1 VKYHSTEH
9 PISWFKQRYEEGS
22 LEIRPPYQR
31 RPVWVQRQKSKLIE
45 SILME
50 LPVPEIYIDESTT
63 PDGRTTY
70 AVVDGQ
76 QRIRTIL
83 QFLGVDKDKQEQEFN
98 SFALGKLGATSEWK
112 DKTFENLIKDQKQ
125 QFYGA
130 LIAVRALKN
139 PSESEVRDM
148 FRRLNAY
155 LTKLNDQELRNA
167 TYSGPFVSLVS
178 ELANDSYWT
187 ENKIVSTANIRR
199 MKDIQFV
206 SELLIGVI
214 YGPQGGSARDIDEH
228 YKFFEEYEDEFEGQ
242 ASAKELY
249 NKTLLTIQNILPDIR
264 EHRWHN
270 QADFYSLFVVIAQLL
285 KEKEL
290 RQNRK
295 TVRRELV
302 RFAEQVN
309 RRLADDR
316 VKVPSRVIRYVRA
329 VEKGVTDRARRA
341 ARHRALLSFLDKYFT
356 SGGKK
361 SKKRAARA
369 AA

>member
-9 PISWFKQRYEEGS
+9 PISWFKQRYDEGS

-63 PDGRTTY
+63 SDGRTTY

-98 SFALGKLGATSEWK
+98 SFALGKLGPTSEWK
-112 DKTFENLIKDQKQ
+112 DKTFDNLTSNQKQ

-139 PSESEVRDM
+139 PTESEVRDM

-178 ELANDSYWT
+178 DLANDSYWT
-187 ENKIVSTANIRR
+187 ESKIVSTANIRR

-214 YGPQGGSARDIDEH
+214 YGPQGGSAREIDEH
-228 YKFFEEYEDEFEGQ
+228 YMYFEEYEDEFEGQ
-242 ASAKELY
+242 ASARALY
-249 NKTLLTIQNILPDIR
+249 DKTLLTIQNILPDIR

-270 QADFYSLFVVIAQLL
+270 QADFYSFFVAMAQLL
-285 KEKEL
+285 KQKEL
-290 RQNRK
+290 RDNRK
-295 TVRRELV
+295 AAKRELV
-302 RFAEQVN
+302 KFAGLVDS
-309 RRLADDR
+309 RLKDDTI
-316 VKVPSRVIRYVRA
+316 KVPARVVRYVRA

-341 ARHRALLSFLDKYFT
+341 ARHKALTALLDQYF
-356 SGGKK
+356 GKK
-361 SKKRAARA
+361 KTTKRAAGA